1 MEPIISLLKAAR
13 TLTRAEFV
21 TEHRGQYLLKRPR
34 RGARPLEESSFGFQ
48 TVVAKLDVDPY
59 SNEWRIVA
67 VTKRPGN
74 PFPERMTIGRTTNC
88 DIVLRYPFIS
98 KVHAHIL
105 REPGGGFSIHDNR
118 PQNFSFHQGRMLPPG
133 STQKLAIGDSIG
145 FGSLEFEFVDAARL
159 HEILRA
165 EATELNST

>member
-1 MEPIISLLKAAR
+1 MDLIISHLKAAR
-13 TLTRAEFV
+13 ISTVAEFAAQYP
-21 TEHRGQYLLKRPR
+21 GQFLLKRPR
-34 RGARPLEESSFGFQ
+34 RGARPLEEPSFGFQ

-59 SNEWRIVA
+59 SDEWRIVA

-74 PFPERMTIGRTTNC
+74 PFPERMTVGRTTNC
-88 DIVLRYPFIS
+88 DVVLRFPFIS

-133 STQKLAIGDSIG
+133 STQKLSIGDSIG

-165 EATELNST
+165 EAAELHSK